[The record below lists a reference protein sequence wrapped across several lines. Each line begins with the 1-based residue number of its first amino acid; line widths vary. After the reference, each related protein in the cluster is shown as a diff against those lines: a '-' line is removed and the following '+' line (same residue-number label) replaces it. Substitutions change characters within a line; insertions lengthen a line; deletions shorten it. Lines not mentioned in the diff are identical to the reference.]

1 MSTNYN
7 HTYMI
12 VPIKCLYPNFR
23 FQKCKLVHDIAD
35 TNTRVKNSKNY
46 AQDCGSN
53 TMCVANQTFTVNGSL
68 TNSTVN
74 QSAEVFCGL
83 AGENGVGED
92 VSSNLSWLPNPPYIQ
107 PIYREYLIKFD
118 DAKIVGKT
126 PESILSQFGFSLIRP
141 SGRFLLVKQNSSSSD
156 INGLRELTT
165 FFEQN
170 AVIDETTK

>member
-1 MSTNYN
+1 
-7 HTYMI
+7 
-12 VPIKCLYPNFR
+12 
-23 FQKCKLVHDIAD
+23 
-35 TNTRVKNSKNY
+35 
-46 AQDCGSN
+46 
-53 TMCVANQTFTVNGSL
+53 MCVANQTFTVNGSL

-165 FFEQN
+165 FFDQN